1 MVNNAI
7 VVSGTIGIIGI
18 VFAQNDFSLED
29 VNPASDTYGQNIG
42 PSYFSNTVRVVGFFH
57 EY

>member
-1 MVNNAI
+1 MRIYKILSFFFFAFI
-7 VVSGTIGIIGI
+7 T
-18 VFAQNDFSLED
+18 AQNDFTLED
-29 VNPASDTYGQNIG
+29 LNPASETYGQIIG

>member
-1 MVNNAI
+1 MRSYKILSFFFFAFI
-7 VVSGTIGIIGI
+7 T
-18 VFAQNDFSLED
+18 AQNDFALED
-29 VNPASDTYGQNIG
+29 LNPASETYGQIVG

>member
-1 MVNNAI
+1 MRIYKILSFFFFAFI
-7 VVSGTIGIIGI
+7 A
-18 VFAQNDFSLED
+18 AQNDFTLED
-29 VNPASDTYGQNIG
+29 LNPASETYGQIIG

>member
-1 MVNNAI
+1 MRSYKILVFLFFAS
-7 VVSGTIGIIGI
+7 VS
-18 VFAQNDFSLED
+18 AQNDFSLED
-29 VNPASDTYGQNIG
+29 LNPTSDTYGQIIG